1 MWSVRKIPSI
11 AVFLA
16 AITPAVHAASA
27 GRVALVQVPDSTNG
41 SKQAKSDTALPEAF
55 NSVLPKVKAKSRVPI
70 LLPSKLPES
79 IGRAEHAV
87 VQKAEANEYAISLYY
102 KLGVGDSGFS
112 ASFSGSANPGYS
124 PQELG
129 NVSEVKLARG
139 LRGFFRP
146 ISCGGSC
153 APANLWWEAGGI
165 VYQIQLKLPSSLSE
179 EDQQK
184 KTMAEVANSAI
195 LAGPR

>member
-1 MWSVRKIPSI
+1 MWIVRQIPSI
-11 AVFLA
+11 AVLLV
-16 AITPAVHAASA
+16 AITPVFHAASEGMVLA
-27 GRVALVQVPDSTNG
+27 QAPDLTNRPN
-41 SKQAKSDTALPEAF
+41 KTRSDAALPEAF
-55 NSVLPKVKAKSRVPI
+55 NSVLPKVKAKSRVPV

-79 IGRAEHAV
+79 IKRAKHAV
-87 VQKAEANEYAISLYY
+87 IQKAEANEYAISLYFE
-102 KLGVGDSGFS
+102 LGVGDAGF
-112 ASFSGSANPGYS
+112 AAYFSGALNPGYS

-129 NVSEVKLARG
+129 NEVQLARG

-165 VYQIQLKLPSSLSE
+165 VYQIQLQLPYSLNE
-179 EDQQK
+179 EDRQK
-184 KTMAEVANSAI
+184 KAITEVANSAI

>member
-16 AITPAVHAASA
+16 AITPAVHAASF
-27 GRVALVQVPDSTNG
+27 GMLALVQVPDSANQ
-41 SKQAKSDTALPEAF
+41 SNQAKPGTSLPEAF
-55 NSVLPKVKAKSRVPI
+55 NSVLARVKAKSRVPI
-70 LLPSKLPES
+70 LLPSKLPEP

-87 VQKAEANEYAISLYY
+87 IRKAEANEYAIALYFE
-102 KLGVGDSGFS
+102 LGVGDSGF
-112 ASFSGSANPGYS
+112 AAYFSGIANPGYS

-129 NVSEVKLARG
+129 SVSEVKLARG
-139 LRGFFRP
+139 LRGFFSP

-153 APANLWWEAGGI
+153 APANLWWEASGI
-165 VYQIQLKLPSSLSE
+165 VYQIQLKLPSSLKE

-184 KTMAEVANSAI
+184 KTITEVANSAI

>member
-1 MWSVRKIPSI
+1 MLTVLKIPRI
-11 AVFLA
+11 AVFFA
-16 AITPAVHAASA
+16 AIAPAFHARSA
-27 GRVALVQVPDSTNG
+27 RRSALVQVPESTNG
-41 SKQAKSDTALPEAF
+41 SNQAKSVAVLPEAF
-55 NSVLPKVKAKSRVPI
+55 NSVLSKVKAKSHVPI
-70 LLPSKLPES
+70 LLPGKLPES

-87 VQKAEANEYAISLYY
+87 VEKAEANEYAISLYF
-102 KLGVGDSGFS
+102 KLGVGDSGF
-112 ASFSGSANPGYS
+112 AAYFSGAANPGYS

-146 ISCGGSC
+146 INCGGSC
-153 APANLWWEAGGI
+153 APANLWWEAGG
-165 VYQIQLKLPSSLSE
+165 VVNQIQLKLPSSLSE

-184 KTMAEVANSAI
+184 KTITEVANSAI